1 MRHGNRWLRGILVQA
16 AWAAI
21 KVRGSSFGARFRR
34 IAKGRGDKRGAI
46 AVAHSLLTVVYHVL
60 TRDEPYR
67 DLGGDSFDRRKPE
80 QQARYYARRLAELG
94 FEVSL
99 DLISVA

>member
-34 IAKGRGDKRGAI
+34 IARRRGDKRAAI
-46 AVAHSLLTVVYHVL
+46 AVAHRLLTVVYHVL
-60 TRDEPYR
+60 ARDEPYR
-67 DLGGDSFDRRKPE
+67 ERGGDYFDRRKPE
-80 QQARYYARRLAELG
+80 QQTRYYARRLAELG
-94 FEVSL
+94 FDVTL
-99 DLISVA
+99 DPVTAA